1 MDLERAGLL
10 QVQLAQNTKDGT
22 YYLLLLLHH
31 VVLDHQGAALVQN
44 EVLKIIDD
52 NSSVLSNPV
61 PYRNYIANI
70 RRLEKERDDHA
81 FFTEMLSDVFQP
93 TLPFGLGASQRRSSL
108 SVHRVDI
115 SSALADSIREIGRRS
130 NVSVATIFHAAWS
143 LVVASSSNRKDIVFG
158 TVLSG
163 RLQAQS
169 GSDSAVG
176 LFINTLPLRVQ
187 LTDQTSIDWV

>member
-10 QVQLAQNTKDGT
+10 QVQLAQNTKDGS
-22 YYLLLLLHH
+22 YF
-31 VVLDHQGAALVQN
+31 VVLLVHHIVFDHIALETLQHELRN
-44 EVLKIIDD
+44 ILHGSIDE
-52 NSSVLSNPV
+52 LGNPV
-61 PYRNYIANI
+61 AYRNYIANI
-70 RRLEKERDDHA
+70 RRLENERDDQA
-81 FFTEMLSDVFQP
+81 FFTEMLSAVFHP

-108 SVHRVDI
+108 SVHRADVP
-115 SSALADSIREIGRRS
+115 SALADSIREIGRRS
-130 NVSVATIFHAAWS
+130 NVTVATIFHAAWS